1 MSPNDVNLSLRLPAD
16 LLERAEQLA
25 KRLEADEELDKVAV
39 VLRRAL
45 RRGLDQ
51 VEREVRR
58 RRR

>member
-51 VEREVRR
+51 VAREVRR

>member
-51 VEREVRR
+51 VEREIRR